1 MTTESTVIKNPKLI
15 ILEFLATQGSA
26 TLEQICWHVWGEL
39 PLKVNEI
46 LPAVVEAVANLQQQG
61 KICKYDSSTSFVNP
75 MQYAWVLTKQ
85 RTNLSGDWT
94 IVVSVE
100 GGEVLAK
107 DNGNNIQV
115 SYPEAINIK
124 KIKGLLEEKDI
135 QVGERV
141 VFEAGESEGETVA
154 FFSYPASLFFELI
167 DNYNMSLLQLSVICS
182 APIKVLCEWY
192 ETREVPDDAIISLKK
207 HLGL

>member
-1 MTTESTVIKNPKLI
+1 MN
-15 ILEFLATQGSA
+15 Q
-26 TLEQICWHVWGEL
+26 
-39 PLKVNEI
+39 
-46 LPAVVEAVANLQQQG
+46 
-61 KICKYDSSTSFVNP
+61 
-75 MQYAWVLTKQ
+75 KQ

-94 IVVSVE
+94 IVASVE

-115 SYPEAINIK
+115 SYPEDIDIERIK
-124 KIKGLLEEKDI
+124 ELLEEKDI

-141 VFEAGESEGETVA
+141 VFEAGESKGETVA

-167 DNYNMSLLQLSVICS
+167 DNYNVPFSQLSLICS
-182 APIKVLCEWY
+182 APLKILCEWY
-192 ETREVPDDAIISLKK
+192 KSGEVPDDAIISLKK